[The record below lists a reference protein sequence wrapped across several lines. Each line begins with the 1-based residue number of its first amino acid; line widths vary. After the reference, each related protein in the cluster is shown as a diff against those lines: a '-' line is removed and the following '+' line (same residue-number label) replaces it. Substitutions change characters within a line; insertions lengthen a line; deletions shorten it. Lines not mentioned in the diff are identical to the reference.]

1 MERTN
6 FTKNICN
13 MHKNLLKHSKKRR
26 EEKPQSLVKTIPNWL
41 KMSQSAKGGWKE
53 KIVKTF
59 GQDLFSV
66 DSGANNMVYDINL
79 INWTNPTI
87 LNKDLA
93 KRYIPD
99 MAYKWNVYSNM
110 AMIFNFNIRVEHH
123 LAFIT
128 IDHSH
133 GLFIFFVRSFAVIFD
148 LSIRVELH
156 LEFITFELWQILFNF
171 FVRSFFVA
179 F

>member
-110 AMIFNFNIRVEHH
+110 AMIFNFNI
-123 LAFIT
+123 
-128 IDHSH
+128 DCC
-133 GLFIFFVRSFAVIFD
+133 
-148 LSIRVELH
+148 
-156 LEFITFELWQILFNF
+156 N
-171 FVRSFFVA
+171 VA
-179 F
+179 SVLI